1 MSVFDIYV
9 QAFVNYITDGKLSS
23 KSDLSGRDVKTYYD
37 RFETKSKVSRC
48 WVIANWPFETDINIT
63 QAIRSEM
70 FKKFP
75 HVQTVIEFNNR
86 PVRLG
91 VASKR
96 FQATLG
102 AAYGQYNEYRAVYN
116 ALPEVEKMTG
126 FSGYINGRK
135 VTINKEAL
143 NRLEEQYKSMQYVYK
158 QEMDGNILMQ
168 TTAVVRAIGNTR
180 DEIDRYEE
188 ALMNIGFRLG
198 LNIVRVKN
206 KYPQFLGEISAG
218 ANVVTSGNF
227 NTTLLSEEN
236 LAKLFPSKTRG
247 LVGTGPLLLGL
258 DWHSKLPF
266 WIDFFNS
273 GSAQVVMI
281 LARSGFGK
289 TFMAFSVAIELAG
302 IGVHWSA
309 IDIKGGE
316 WRKLA
321 PIMPISEI
329 SMSGASARFVN
340 TLRLDDIA
348 CDETD
353 CVDFYDTAVRGTCEL
368 FEIATNIQENEANVA
383 DLRAILDT
391 AVIKTFSTRGVIRE
405 NPETFK
411 YTKGMTYADVLSV
424 ISSLESTRTYTDKQR
439 EICKL
444 IKVRTSPFFMAEGRY
459 ASAFKNELSVQ
470 EILDTPG
477 LVYDFNKN
485 SGESLDT
492 LDSIRV
498 FMVQFLDGKKH
509 SIRRKQR
516 KHTAAFYEEL
526 QRSSNFGNL
535 VNAISQNVTGSRSNN
550 LTVFLLLNAVSTF
563 DDEGFGPIKSNIT
576 TKIIGH
582 VVDDDIKALV
592 NNFDCKMIEDYITD
606 ISHDETGDYQNCFA
620 IQYDTGMDVDKA
632 MIKCM
637 VPQELC
643 DVFETRTKLEL

>member
-23 KSDLSGRDVKTYYD
+23 KSELSGRDVKTYYD

-188 ALMNIGFRLG
+188 ALMNIGFRLE

-353 CVDFYDTAVRGTCEL
+353 CVDFYDTAVR
-368 FEIATNIQENEANVA
+368 
-383 DLRAILDT
+383 
-391 AVIKTFSTRGVIRE
+391 
-405 NPETFK
+405 
-411 YTKGMTYADVLSV
+411 
-424 ISSLESTRTYTDKQR
+424 
-439 EICKL
+439 
-444 IKVRTSPFFMAEGRY
+444 
-459 ASAFKNELSVQ
+459 
-470 EILDTPG
+470 
-477 LVYDFNKN
+477 
-485 SGESLDT
+485 
-492 LDSIRV
+492 
-498 FMVQFLDGKKH
+498 
-509 SIRRKQR
+509 
-516 KHTAAFYEEL
+516 EL
-526 QRSSNFGNL
+526 QR
-535 VNAISQNVTGSRSNN
+535 AP
-550 LTVFLLLNAVSTF
+550 VS
-563 DDEGFGPIKSNIT
+563 D
-576 TKIIGH
+576 
-582 VVDDDIKALV
+582 
-592 NNFDCKMIEDYITD
+592 
-606 ISHDETGDYQNCFA
+606 
-620 IQYDTGMDVDKA
+620 
-632 MIKCM
+632 
-637 VPQELC
+637 
-643 DVFETRTKLEL
+643 LE